1 MPTMRT
7 TVTLPDDLA
16 SLVTLEAKRR
26 KTSFASMI
34 RELIAA
40 GLGRTTKQPREIPW
54 AGMFD
59 DPGMVPGSEIDSALA
74 EKWTHAIDSD
84 RG

>member
-1 MPTMRT
+1 MRT

-26 KTSFASMI
+26 KTSFASVI

-40 GLGRTTKQPREIPW
+40 GLGRTAKHRREISW
-54 AGMFD
+54 AGIFD
-59 DPGMVPGSEIDSALA
+59 DPGMVPGKDIDAALA
-74 EKWTHAIDSD
+74 EQWTHAIDRD